1 MSEQLL
7 LPAFEHEIVTLDI
20 TNIQDT
26 KEILPSVL
34 ASTKFA
40 VILSSVKE
48 VGIIEPPVVS
58 YRAGKY
64 LLLDGHLRIQALKK
78 LGIER
83 VDCLLSTDDES
94 FTYNKHVNRLSNIQ
108 EHRMIVKAIERGVT
122 PERLAKVLNLDVN
135 VIMNKKNLLD
145 GICNEAEELLKEK
158 IVSNGVFNYLRRMNE
173 TRQIEAVKLMI
184 DMNNYSTK
192 FARSIWQASSD
203 AQLRNPAK
211 RKNVVDL
218 AKLGRLENEVSSLQE
233 QYRLIEDNYGIQVLN
248 LTLVKNYVKS
258 ICQNDHVTDYL
269 QKNAPDIYQV
279 FQNVIELEN
288 LNL

>member
-1 MSEQLL
+1 
-7 LPAFEHEIVTLDI
+7 
-20 TNIQDT
+20 
-26 KEILPSVL
+26 
-34 ASTKFA
+34 
-40 VILSSVKE
+40 
-48 VGIIEPPVVS
+48 
-58 YRAGKY
+58 
-64 LLLDGHLRIQALKK
+64 
-78 LGIER
+78 
-83 VDCLLSTDDES
+83 
-94 FTYNKHVNRLSNIQ
+94 
-108 EHRMIVKAIERGVT
+108 MIVKAIERGVT

-145 GICNEAEELLKEK
+145 GICSEAEELLKDK

-173 TRQIEAVKLMI
+173 LRQIEAVRLMI

-203 AQLRNPAK
+203 TQLKNPAK

-258 ICQNDHVTDYL
+258 ICQNERVTDYL